1 MAIPQAQLK
10 VVIFHVKLQNF
21 AGQIHINHLKSGQI
35 TEIRQPEI
43 RWNKDILGG
52 FPLPSI
58 PLLNLTNPHFSR
70 S

>member
-43 RWNKDILGG
+43 R
-52 FPLPSI
+52 
-58 PLLNLTNPHFSR
+58 
-70 S
+70 